1 MQHATR
7 VRADGFFAAWTLP
20 MISSDGDR
28 QSCHRPAR
36 GRTAGWT
43 AAVCIF
49 VAPSLTGCT
58 MSDGY
63 GTLVVDPARYS
74 AYHCKDL
81 IAQRNSLISRE
92 QELRGLIEKASEGP
106 GGSAIAAMAYRT
118 DYETVLSDEKL
129 LQRTVAEKKCEL
141 TPTYQSDQSVR

>member
-7 VRADGFFAAWTLP
+7 VRAAGVFAAWTLP

-43 AAVCIF
+43 AAICIF
-49 VAPSLTGCT
+49 VALSLTGCT

-74 AYHCKDL
+74 AYRCKDL